1 MYDTLTND
9 ANAFIDA
16 KDQTAA
22 TAASQ
27 KLYADAKTAEESYPT
42 PPDYTENDNWG
53 GALIQYE
60 GVEDCW
66 TMSMEGEQGAFVTAM
81 NDARGGN
88 SDLYDVWHDPA
99 SHPI

>member
-42 PPDYTENDNWG
+42 PRIIQRMTT
-53 GALIQYE
+53 GA
-60 GVEDCW
+60 V
-66 TMSMEGEQGAFVTAM
+66 
-81 NDARGGN
+81 R
-88 SDLYDVWHDPA
+88 
-99 SHPI
+99 